1 MSGKLVLVLGGA
13 RSGKS
18 GFAQALAAERA
29 ASQAGVC
36 YIATASEGDQEMAER
51 IRHHRAARPREWMTV
66 ELPGGTG
73 LPRLPAAQVGLLDC
87 FTVYLSNL
95 MACHGLDWEPQREDE
110 MPEPEVLRRMALVED
125 EAMRL
130 VAGLRELPLLITVS
144 NEVGWGV
151 VPAYRL
157 GRVFRDLAGRLN
169 QTMARDAA
177 EVYMVVAGLP
187 LQLKGNETRRPA

>member
-1 MSGKLVLVLGGA
+1 MAGRLVLVLGGA

-18 GFAQALAAERA
+18 GFAQALAAER
-29 ASQAGVC
+29 SEVAGAPGRVC
-36 YIATASEGDQEMAER
+36 YIATADAGDGEMAER
-51 IRHHRAARPREWMTV
+51 IEHHRASRPQEWTTV

-95 MACHGLDWEPQREDE
+95 MARRGLDWAPQDEDA
-110 MPEPEVLRRMALVED
+110 MPEPEVLRRMAAVEG

-130 VAGLRELPLLITVS
+130 VADLRELPLLIAVS

-151 VPAYRL
+151 VPPYRL

-169 QTMARDAA
+169 QAMARDAA
-177 EVYMVVAGLP
+177 EVYMVAAGLP
-187 LQLKGNETRRPA
+187 LQLKG